1 MSGHSKWHSIKHKKA
16 KEDAKRGNLFGKLS
30 RSIIVAIKD
39 GGGVSDPKDNITL
52 ANAIA
57 KAKEYNMPQA
67 NIERA
72 IKKGTGEIEGESYES
87 IVYEGYGPGG
97 IAIIVEAL
105 TENRN
110 RTASDVRNIFAKHNG
125 NLGETGSVSW
135 QFERKGTIIVE
146 KSAAGDEE
154 EFMLKA
160 IDYGAEDIEEDD
172 GVYELKVDPADF
184 LKVKES
190 LKADKINI
198 KSSEIGLIPKS
209 TLKASVNDGKKN
221 IKLINDLE
229 DHDDIQNVHSNIE
242 LSQEILDAV
251 DEG

>member
-30 RSIIVAIKD
+30 KSIIVAIRD
-39 GGGVSDPKDNITL
+39 GGGVSDPRDNITL

-72 IKKGTGEIEGESYES
+72 IKRGTGEIAGENYES

-110 RTASDVRNIFAKHNG
+110 RTASDTRNTFSKYGG
-125 NLGETGSVSW
+125 NLGESGSVIW
-135 QFERKGTIIVE
+135 QFERKGLIVVQRDAVE
-146 KSAAGDEE
+146 DEE
-154 EFMLKA
+154 EFMLEA
-160 IDYGAEDIEEDD
+160 IDFGAEDIEEADD
-172 GVYELKVDPADF
+172 VFEVKVDPADF
-184 LKVKES
+184 IKVKES
-190 LKADKINI
+190 FEKNSISI
-198 KSSEIGLIPKS
+198 KTSEVGLIPKS
-209 TLKASVNDGKKN
+209 TVELSLEDGKRAM
-221 IKLINDLE
+221 KLINALAE
-229 DHDDIQNVHSNIE
+229 HDDIQSVHSNIE
-242 LSQEILDAV
+242 LSEEILNAI